1 MYVVPVVAN
10 GSHVE
15 KSYNFIPVDTY
26 YIPLSVGY
34 RALFAMGNDYMPTPV
49 QQRQQLV
56 ALFQGRIGSRQT
68 LECLSLMRDEGK
80 HQ

>member
-10 GSHVE
+10 DGSHVE

-49 QQRQQLV
+49 QQR
-56 ALFQGRIGSRQT
+56 
-68 LECLSLMRDEGK
+68 
-80 HQ
+80 